1 MTPREPHRR
10 PAARRPRP
18 PAVVLLLLAAAVFL
32 PAPVPAADPETG
44 PAVGAEAAPAP
55 ADSMRPRVTAPVL
68 QPVVNPTLAV
78 ALTPVFPGW
87 GQLAAGGGWRAV
99 LAFGAEGFY
108 WSHLL
113 MNDRKADRLRAYA
126 DALPPGG
133 LRDLYGL
140 QVHEY
145 RERVRDFAW
154 WSAGALLIIALD
166 AYVGAH
172 LSRFDRD
179 PVPVPDRWEPPAP
192 DTAPP
197 ATVSLA
203 GTVLWCRRI
212 SF

>member
-1 MTPREPHRR
+1 MSTTTRSARWRAP
-10 PAARRPRP
+10 RRPR
-18 PAVVLLLLAAAVFL
+18 AALALLATGVALLAAA
-32 PAPVPAADPETG
+32 PARGAG
-44 PAVGAEAAPAP
+44 PGSGPAPAP
-55 ADSMRPRVTAPVL
+55 PDSTDRPRVTAPVL

-78 ALTPVFPGW
+78 AMSPVFPGW

-126 DALPPGG
+126 DVLPAGAQ
-133 LRDLYGL
+133 RDFYDA

-172 LSRFDRD
+172 LQQFDRD
-179 PVPVPDRWEPPAP
+179 PVPVPESWEPPGPETTSAP
-192 DTAPP
+192 A
-197 ATVSLA
+197 ASLA
-203 GTVLWCRRI
+203 GTVLWCWRT

>member
-1 MTPREPHRR
+1 MMHQWPRSARR
-10 PAARRPRP
+10 RDTGTTCRPPVLLALLALLALSGAARAASSCAASRPDSLRRQDI
-18 PAVVLLLLAAAVFL
+18 
-32 PAPVPAADPETG
+32 APVF
-44 PAVGAEAAPAP
+44 
-55 ADSMRPRVTAPVL
+55 RPLVS
-68 QPVVNPTLAV
+68 PTLTV

-87 GQLAAGGGWRAV
+87 GQLATGGGWRAV

-113 MNDRKADRLRAYA
+113 MNDRKADRLRGYT
-126 DALPPGG
+126 DALTPGPQ
-133 LRDLYGL
+133 RDFYDA

-172 LSRFDRD
+172 LQQFDRD
-179 PVPVPDRWEPPAP
+179 PVPVPEHWQQPGTGAPAP
-192 DTAPP
+192 AS
-197 ATVSLA
+197 ATLDGA
-203 GTVLWCRRI
+203 VLWSWRA